1 MLNNIHPSTC
11 VPILRPCK
19 TELELND
26 VVSIQNVRQRLALSE
41 ISVKVNYLSSKGHFY
56 IKKCISPFVLV

>member
-1 MLNNIHPSTC
+1 MSNNIHLSIC
-11 VPILRPCK
+11 VPILRSSK

-26 VVSIQNVRQRLALSE
+26 VVSIQNVRQCLALSE

-56 IKKCISPFVLV
+56 I

>member
-1 MLNNIHPSTC
+1 MSNNIHPSIC
-11 VPILRPCK
+11 VPILRSSK

-26 VVSIQNVRQRLALSE
+26 VVSIQNVRQCLALSE

-56 IKKCISPFVLV
+56 I